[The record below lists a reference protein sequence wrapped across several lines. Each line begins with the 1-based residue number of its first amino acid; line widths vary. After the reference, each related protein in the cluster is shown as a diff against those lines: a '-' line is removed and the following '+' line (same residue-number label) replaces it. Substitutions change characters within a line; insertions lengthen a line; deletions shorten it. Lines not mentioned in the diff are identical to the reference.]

1 MHRNIAGGGT
11 LPNRQNTDLE
21 KTVSKARRSAKS
33 NRLLVGN
40 LPLEVTDADIYDLL
54 SKAGEVRQIEILYN
68 PKNGK
73 QLGFAQVEMLDA
85 DQAHVVAQLTDGL
98 EMQGRK
104 LSVQPILSDKKTT
117 FLATLLDLIGFQKR
131 LT

>member
-1 MHRNIAGGGT
+1 M
-11 LPNRQNTDLE
+11 
-21 KTVSKARRSAKS
+21 
-33 NRLLVGN
+33 
-40 LPLEVTDADIYDLL
+40 TDADIYDLL